1 MNIEELIHDLR
12 ARINP
17 QYYDQIGTES
27 YERNQCVMAMEYLQ
41 QENERQRFDILA
53 MNQSLDLLRE
63 ENERLRKDA
72 GLIEWQP
79 IETAPKN
86 GTDILVMTGETM
98 HVVRWINI
106 HGDFDYWAVDDNKHG
121 PFTLRGK
128 APTHWLPLP
137 EPPK

>member
-27 YERNQCVMAMEYLQ
+27 YERNQCVMALEYLQ

-63 ENERLRKDA
+63 ENERLRNIERAAKWYVDNPNSQRLAISQIKAAIDA
-72 GLIEWQP
+72 SRG
-79 IETAPKN
+79 
-86 GTDILVMTGETM
+86 GE
-98 HVVRWINI
+98 
-106 HGDFDYWAVDDNKHG
+106 
-121 PFTLRGK
+121 
-128 APTHWLPLP
+128 
-137 EPPK
+137 